1 MNEIAGFS
9 TIEHIADLPMTS
21 SEGLPVTTS
30 FRNLN
35 SFLHG
40 GFHEGDLIVLG
51 GVPGVGKSDFVLNLA
66 LNASSASLDSFSPDR
81 KVALFSLQNS
91 RHNTIQRILSIQSDY
106 DLSRMSDLYRIQ
118 WAYPHATK
126 AADQL
131 SNAPLYINYDTNL
144 DFDELRAKT
153 LQLSAEVGVD
163 LVLVDSIQRIKPPQ
177 NHSRQPT
184 TLLPELMKALAQE
197 LNRPILVV
205 TQLTRA
211 IEKRVNQRP
220 KLSDLMG
227 GRIVEDMADVV
238 LLMQQTDWY
247 EDPDQN
253 PDNWL
258 NFTMDAAKIIIAK
271 NRNGPTGEDLLRY
284 NRQTGNLKTI
294 PHLDWQFN
302 EVIGYMP

>member
-1 MNEIAGFS
+1 MNELVGFN
-9 TIEHIADLPMTS
+9 TIGHIEDPFMTP
-21 SEGLPVTTS
+21 SEEPVTTG

-35 SFLHG
+35 SLLHG
-40 GFHEGDLIVLG
+40 GFYGGDLIALG

-66 LNASSASLDSFSPDR
+66 LHASSTSLNDSLSPDR

-91 RHNTIQRILSIQSDY
+91 RHNTTKRILSIQSDY
-106 DLSRMSDLYRIQ
+106 DLSRMSDLYRMR
-118 WAYPHATK
+118 WDYVHATK

-131 SNAPLYINYDTNL
+131 SSAPLYINYNTHL

-163 LVLVDSIQRIKPPQ
+163 LVIVDSIQHLKS
-177 NHSRQPT
+177 SRKSQ
-184 TLLPELMKALAQE
+184 LMKTLAQE
-197 LNRPILVV
+197 LNIPVLIV

-211 IEKRVNQRP
+211 IERRVNKRP
-220 KLSDLMG
+220 LISDLMG
-227 GRIVEDMADVV
+227 GRIIESMADVV
-238 LLMQQTDWY
+238 LLMEQTDWY

-294 PHLDWQFN
+294 PLLEWEFGQI
-302 EVIGYMP
+302 VGYMT